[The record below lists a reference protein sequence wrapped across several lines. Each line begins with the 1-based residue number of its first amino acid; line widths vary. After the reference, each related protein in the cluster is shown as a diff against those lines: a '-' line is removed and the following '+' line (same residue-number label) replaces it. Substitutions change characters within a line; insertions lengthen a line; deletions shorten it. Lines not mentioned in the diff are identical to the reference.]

1 MRKNNTWVPIESN
14 PDSLYLYSC
23 KLGQTKLKFVD
34 IYGFDKELLDMIPR
48 PVHAII
54 FLYPL
59 NENITSEINSSEG
72 NLKLTYENVW
82 FIKQTVPNSCGT
94 IALFHVHCNLKSKFE
109 FDKGSILDNFFDKVK
124 EMTPEKRGQEFQ
136 NTKSIELLHHE
147 FCGDLSSAGE
157 NNDVDTHFIVFLEND
172 GQLIELDGRKDE
184 PVIHSSTTPKNFIY
198 DAGNIIQKVFIEKC
212 QGDNRF
218 SALAVV
224 SSDDA

>member
-34 IYGFDKELLDMIPR
+34 IYGFDKELLDM
-48 PVHAII
+48 
-54 FLYPL
+54 
-59 NENITSEINSSEG
+59 
-72 NLKLTYENVW
+72 
-82 FIKQTVPNSCGT
+82 
-94 IALFHVHCNLKSKFE
+94 
-109 FDKGSILDNFFDKVK
+109 
-124 EMTPEKRGQEFQ
+124 
-136 NTKSIELLHHE
+136 
-147 FCGDLSSAGE
+147 
-157 NNDVDTHFIVFLEND
+157 
-172 GQLIELDGRKDE
+172 DGRKDE

>member
-1 MRKNNTWVPIESN
+1 
-14 PDSLYLYSC
+14 
-23 KLGQTKLKFVD
+23 
-34 IYGFDKELLDMIPR
+34 
-48 PVHAII
+48 
-54 FLYPL
+54 
-59 NENITSEINSSEG
+59 TSEINSSEG

-172 GQLIELDGRKDE
+172 GQLIELD
-184 PVIHSSTTPKNFIY
+184 
-198 DAGNIIQKVFIEKC
+198 AGNIIQKVFIEKC